1 MNLSINWRWRQLWH
15 GFWRRFTEKLLWLSE
30 HPLFGVLSI
39 AFVAFASRF
48 WKLDGTADIVFDEVY
63 YPKFGQNYLTGMP
76 LFDAHP
82 PLGKYIIA
90 LGIKL
95 LGYAPLGYRLM
106 SAIAGSLLPLITYE
120 LMWQLS
126 DRRSWA
132 WLTGC
137 FVALDGLL
145 LVESRFGLINIYILL
160 FGMLSQLCMVLALK
174 RSRQRWLWT
183 IATGIMFG
191 ASFSVKWTG
200 LAYGFGLM
208 AIAIYT
214 RWRYRQA
221 LNWPQAI
228 AAFIFLPI
236 AFYILQWLPHLAL
249 NPERDLIELHRQIFI
264 FHQNLGLDKTEP
276 IHPYCSP
283 WWSWVLLIRPIAY
296 FFEIRSQGMVE
307 FVHAMGNPIL
317 YWCSAIAL
325 IIGLGMFVMA
335 GIAYLIQKRVLPQL
349 NFTFI
354 SQNITKKLL
363 AQIPAFTNSKD
374 LGYLGYVLISFA
386 AHWLPWSL
394 SRRCIFLYHY
404 MPASVYAFAT
414 LSLLV
419 SWLWQS
425 PSSQIRAIGSQIWA
439 AIAIGFLFWLPVYI
453 GLPISSVYMRVLMWL
468 PSWI

>member
-1 MNLSINWRWRQLWH
+1 VDLRAKQIWRHCWQRLTN
-15 GFWRRFTEKLLWLSE
+15 RLIWLSE
-30 HPLFGVLSI
+30 HPLFGILAI
-39 AFVAFASRF
+39 ALVSFACRL
-48 WKLDGTADIVFDEVY
+48 WRLDGTADIVFDEVY
-63 YPKFGQNYLTGMP
+63 YPKFGQNYLTGQP
-76 LFDAHP
+76 TFDAHP

-90 LGIKL
+90 LGIKM

-106 SAIAGSLLPLITYE
+106 SAIAGGLLPLITYE
-120 LMWQLS
+120 LIWQLS

-132 WLTGC
+132 WLTGS

-160 FGMLSQLCMVLALK
+160 FGMLSQLCMILALR
-174 RSRQRWLWT
+174 RSRQRWLWA

-200 LAYGFGLM
+200 LPYIVGLA
-208 AIAIYT
+208 AIAIYAW
-214 RWRYRQA
+214 WRYRQA

-228 AAFIFLPI
+228 VAFIFLPI
-236 AFYILQWLPHLAL
+236 AFYILQWLPHLAI
-249 NPERDLIELHRQIFI
+249 NPERDLIELHRQIFT
-264 FHQNLGLDKTEP
+264 FHQNLGLNKTEP

-296 FFEIRSQGMVE
+296 FFEIRPQGMVE

-317 YWCSAIAL
+317 YWCSAIAIVIGL
-325 IIGLGMFVMA
+325 IIGLV
-335 GIAYLIQKRVLPQL
+335 IAAITHLKQHQRWQQL
-349 NFTFI
+349 HLTHLTN
-354 SQNITKKLL
+354 KLL
-363 AQIPAFTNSKD
+363 TQIPDIRNAKN
-374 LGYLGYVLISFA
+374 LGYLGYVFISFT

-394 SRRCIFLYHY
+394 SRRCLFLYHY

-414 LSLLV
+414 LALLI

-425 PSSQIRAIGSQIWA
+425 PSPQMRTVGSQIWL